1 LQLPPAYDAAS
12 DFEESLVYESE
23 PFEADAQSAEVVKP
37 RNGPLHDPACFAQP
51 ASMRLTASSDFGCN
65 AGGMQ
70 WTSVFVVVVAS
81 VALND
86 PRLR

>member
-1 LQLPPAYDAAS
+1 VD
-12 DFEESLVYESE
+12 ESE
-23 PFEADAQSAEVVKP
+23 PLDADAQSAEVVKP
-37 RNGPLHDPACFAQP
+37 RNGPLRDPACFAPP
-51 ASMRLTASSDFGCN
+51 ATMRLTASSDFGRN

-70 WTSVFVVVVAS
+70 WTSIFVMVVAS